1 MRLRVMFAIAFSLV
15 LLSAA
20 SAQDFT
26 VKIIALND
34 LHGFV
39 QSPGVF
45 RANAQSPDV
54 PVGGADFLAGY
65 IAHLKSQNPYN
76 IVVSAGDLTG
86 ASPLNSALFHDEDTV
101 EVMNRMGL
109 ELNAVGNHEFDHG
122 PKELMRFQ
130 HGGCSTRDSNTCKGA
145 ATGTPVPF
153 EGAKFQYLAANTIDT
168 ATGKTLF
175 PGYAIKT
182 YNDVKV
188 AFIGLTLK
196 DTPSQVTLGSTA
208 GLRFADEADTTNAIV
223 RRLRKR
229 GIESFVVLIHQG
241 GKQTTKG
248 TPDINACEG
257 GLNGSSI
264 QSIVNRLDD
273 AVDLVLSAHTH
284 LSYICQIPNSAGR
297 KIPVTSAGAFG
308 RVLTDIDVTLNKQTK
323 KVTAV
328 SAHNILVDR
337 SNTAIKPDA
346 KIKSIVDQYAVLGAP
361 IVNREVGSITATIKK
376 SKDDHSE
383 SSLADLIADAQ
394 LEATSSPGSGAAVI
408 AFMNTEGARSDIP
421 FVSGVAGL
429 EPGKVTYG
437 ELFAAQPFRNI
448 LVTMTLTG
456 EQIRAVLEE
465 EFKGCA
471 MGASAGDDEV
481 PQGDRWLDVSEGFT
495 YTQSKSGAMC
505 NKVDP
510 ASMKLHGVTIDPAAK
525 YRVTVN
531 SYLADGGGLFHV
543 FPKGTDRLVGP
554 ADIDAMASY
563 FAKHPSIAPVQ
574 QQRIN
579 VNP

>member
-26 VKIIALND
+26 LKIIAIND
-34 LHGFV
+34 LHGYV

-45 RANAQSPDV
+45 RANAQSPEV
-54 PVGGADFLAGY
+54 PAGGADFLAGY
-65 IAHLKSQNPYN
+65 IAHLKSQTPYN

-86 ASPLNSALFHDEDTV
+86 ASPLTSALFHDEDTI

-109 ELNAVGNHEFDHG
+109 ELNAVGNHEFDQG
-122 PKELMRFQ
+122 RQEILRFQ
-130 HGGCSTRDSNTCKGA
+130 HGGCSTEDSNTCKGA
-145 ATGTPVPF
+145 VTGMPVPF
-153 EGAKFQYLAANTIDT
+153 EGAKFQYLAANTIVT
-168 ATGKTLF
+168 STGKTLF

-182 YNDVKV
+182 YNGVRI

-208 GLRFADEADTTNAIV
+208 GLHFADEADTTNAIV
-223 RRLRKR
+223 RDLRKQ
-229 GIESFVVLIHQG
+229 GIESFVVLVHQG

-264 QSIVNRLDD
+264 QSIVNRLND

-284 LSYICQIPNSAGR
+284 LSYICQVPNSAGR
-297 KIPVTSAGAFG
+297 KITVTSAGAFG
-308 RVLTDIDVTLNKQTK
+308 RIVTDIDITLNKETK

-337 SNTAIKPDA
+337 TNTTIIPDA
-346 KIKSIVDQYAVLGAP
+346 EIKSIVDRYAALGAP
-361 IVNREVGSITATIKK
+361 IVNREVGSITATITK

-383 SSLADLIADAQ
+383 SPLADLIADAQ
-394 LEATSSPGSGAAVI
+394 LEATSSPGSGGAVI
-408 AFMNTEGARSDIP
+408 AFMNTEGARSNIP
-421 FVSGVAGL
+421 FASGVAGL
-429 EPGKVTYG
+429 DPGKVTYG

-456 EQIRAVLEE
+456 AQIRALLEE
-465 EFKGCA
+465 QFKGCA
-471 MGASAGDDEV
+471 LGASPGDDEA
-481 PQGDRWLDVSEGFT
+481 PSGDRWLDVSEGFT
-495 YTQSKSGAMC
+495 YTENISGAVC
-505 NKVDP
+505 NKIDP

-531 SYLADGGGLFHV
+531 SFLADGGALFHV
-543 FPKGTDRLVGP
+543 LPKGTDRLIGSP
-554 ADIDAMASY
+554 DIDAMAAY

-574 QQRIN
+574 PHRIN